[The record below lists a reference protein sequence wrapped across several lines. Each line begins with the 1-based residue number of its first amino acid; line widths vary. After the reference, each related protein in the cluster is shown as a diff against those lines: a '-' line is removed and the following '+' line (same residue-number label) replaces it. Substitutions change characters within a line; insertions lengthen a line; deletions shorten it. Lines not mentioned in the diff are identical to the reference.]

1 VLVLVATLLACA
13 QGFGAAGMPGDPG
26 PVVLLGG
33 SADAREV
40 PELRELWDERVR
52 IAIGKASEADPAPEA
67 TIVLAR
73 GERFAADDTRAA
85 RLVRAARA
93 VELEPAPLIEWFDA
107 LYPGKHETELV
118 RALREAQLNGCAVAG
133 RGESVAL
140 LSAASVVD
148 DARDVRRVER
158 DPHDVGRASVVWG
171 LGLQPWAVADEAS
184 RSGGSLE
191 RLLAVLEGDR
201 MRLGLWVGEQ
211 SAVVIERDGGAFVA
225 RGAGVSAVL
234 DPRGSRSRDGSLRD
248 VGLSLLG
255 PGDRWIRRERRAD
268 IASARP
274 AALARERATLEIEH
288 EAPLT
293 LAALVGALE
302 SAAEPG
308 PAAISLRGD
317 GRVARIEL
325 GSHALRRAAT
335 AERAGGWSG
344 LVTSFSWPRGRS
356 APDAGR

>member
-1 VLVLVATLLACA
+1 MFLATLLVACT
-13 QGFGAAGMPGDPG
+13 QGFGGAGMPGDPG

-40 PELRELWDERVR
+40 PELRGLWDERVR
-52 IAIGKASEADPAPEA
+52 IALGRASESDPAPER
-67 TIVLAR
+67 TVVLAR
-73 GERFAADDTRAA
+73 EERFAADDERAS

-93 VELEPAPLIEWFDA
+93 IELEPAPLVDWFEA

-118 RALREAQLNGCAVAG
+118 RALREAQRNGCAIAG

-140 LSAASVVD
+140 LSSASVVA
-148 DARDVRRVER
+148 DAREIGRVER
-158 DPHDVGRASVVWG
+158 DPHDEGRPTTVWG

-191 RLLAVLEGDR
+191 RLLAVLEEDR
-201 MRLGLWVGEQ
+201 LRLGLFVGER
-211 SAVVIERDGGAFVA
+211 SAVVVERDGGAFVA
-225 RGAGVSAVL
+225 RGAGASAVL
-234 DPRGSRSRDGSLRD
+234 DPRGSRSGDGSLRD

-274 AALARERATLEIEH
+274 AAFATGRGALELESDDPF
-288 EAPLT
+288 A
-293 LAALVGALE
+293 LAALVAALADARDPAP
-302 SAAEPG
+302 SA
-308 PAAISLRGD
+308 IRLRGA
-317 GRVARIEL
+317 GREARVEI
-325 GSHALRRAAT
+325 GRHVLRRPDRP
-335 AERAGGWSG
+335 ELAGGWSG

-356 APDAGR
+356 APDAERR